1 MYILYIS
8 YHIISYH
15 IISYYIILYYIILYY
30 IYTLY
35 TYCIIYIIPVVY
47 YILYLLLFIITII
60 IINYI
65 YIILYYII
73 SYHIIL
79 YHIILYYIVL
89 YILILYCIILYY
101 TIIHIILCIHVC
113 VLVIHIYD
121 LYLISDGWLLT
132 WNAGRV
138 EVTAVMVNS
147 SLDQAT
153 QDKEALKAWESARRA
168 KQKLREKWRKMG
180 ETESIHSLDH
190 LMNLMDVLVLN
201 LTQAPS
207 LSSTPDAKRSCQVVL
222 EWIIGESLVK

>member
-1 MYILYIS
+1 M
-8 YHIISYH
+8 
-15 IISYYIILYYIILYY
+15 
-30 IYTLY
+30 
-35 TYCIIYIIPVVY
+35 
-47 YILYLLLFIITII
+47 
-60 IINYI
+60 
-65 YIILYYII
+65 
-73 SYHIIL
+73 
-79 YHIILYYIVL
+79 
-89 YILILYCIILYY
+89 
-101 TIIHIILCIHVC
+101 C

-207 LSSTPDAKRSCQVVL
+207 LSSTPDAKRSLSSGSGVNH
-222 EWIIGESLVK
+222 W